1 MTVSVSATPTTQKGL
16 PIHWQL
22 QGALHPAE
30 PPQSVDL
37 NAARFRIGRRPG
49 LNLSLPSMQVSM
61 IHAEFVQLGGRIFVR
76 DLNSTNGTYVNG
88 SRIGNRDVA
97 LRDGDRVR
105 LGTIELRLMRQ
116 WKDAAAADTAMLG
129 DTAQP
134 FQLDNPAETHTDPG
148 KTHVVELSP
157 RHASP

>member
-1 MTVSVSATPTTQKGL
+1 MTMSVSANPNTAKGL

-22 QGALHPAE
+22 SGALHPGE
-30 PPQSVDL
+30 PPQDVAL

-88 SRIGNRDVA
+88 TRIGNRDVP
-97 LRDGDRVR
+97 LRDGDRIRV
-105 LGTIELRLMRQ
+105 GTVELRLMRR
-116 WKDAAAADTAMLG
+116 WNNGDTSETAMLG
-129 DTAQP
+129 DTALP
-134 FQLDNPAETHTDPG
+134 FRLDDPAETQTDPG
-148 KTHVVELSP
+148 KTHVVDPIKLPKS
-157 RHASP
+157 